1 MDYRCPDHGS
11 AGGVENFEMSPR
23 VLRALALGV
32 LLAGCASTP
41 DVPVTDRSSVSQPE
55 FPNTSHRP
63 LSGQKS
69 YVVKA
74 GDTLFSIAW
83 GAGLD
88 FQALAKWNNI
98 EQPYIIRPG
107 QRMTLIP
114 SRENFSKNT
123 TLPSPKPA
131 KPQPVK
137 KSEKKP
143 PKQTPKAQDKPYA
156 GGAGGWVWPVKGPI
170 LKRYSNNG
178 PSKGI
183 DIGGER
189 GRGVRAAS
197 GGKVV
202 YAGSGLRGYG
212 QLIIVKHDEVYL
224 SAYAHNSKLLVEDG
238 QKVSKGQQIALMGA
252 TGTDRVK
259 LHFEIRR
266 RGKPVDPLQ
275 FLPARP

>member
-1 MDYRCPDHGS
+1 
-11 AGGVENFEMSPR
+11 VESFEMSTR
-23 VLRALALGV
+23 VLRALALGA
-32 LLAGCASTP
+32 LLAGCATTP
-41 DVPVTDRSSVSQPE
+41 DVPVTDRSSVTQPE

-63 LSGQKS
+63 LSGKKS
-69 YVVKA
+69 YVVKP

-88 FQALAKWNNI
+88 FQVLAKWNNI
-98 EQPYIIRPG
+98 EQPYIIRPD

-114 SRENFSKNT
+114 SRENISKNT
-123 TLPSPKPA
+123 ALLDPKPA
-131 KPQPVK
+131 KPKPVK
-137 KSEKKP
+137 KSEEKPSKKAS
-143 PKQTPKAQDKPYA
+143 KAQDKPYS
-156 GGAGGWVWPVKGPI
+156 GGSAGWVWPVKGPI

-266 RGKPVDPLQ
+266 RGKPVDPLK